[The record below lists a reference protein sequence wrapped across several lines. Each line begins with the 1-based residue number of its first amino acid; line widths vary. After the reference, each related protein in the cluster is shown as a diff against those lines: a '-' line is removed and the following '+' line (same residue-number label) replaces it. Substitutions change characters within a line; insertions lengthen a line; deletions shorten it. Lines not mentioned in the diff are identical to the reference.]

1 MGMSYEQFWDES
13 PYLVLTYRKAF
24 KIKREL
30 DNEMAWLTGLYFYDA
45 LAVAFQNV
53 FRKRGQRR
61 ENYLEKPLD
70 IFPLTPREQK
80 RREREQML
88 KTQKAM
94 EQMVAAQN
102 ARKKRSEAKSPKK
115 EVVDDVRRDGNAGN
129 RSKAQSERS
138 NE

>member
-1 MGMSYEQFWDES
+1 MGMSYEQFWDGS

-30 DNEMAWLTGLYFYDA
+30 DNEIAWLTGLYFYDA
-45 LAVAFQNV
+45 LAVALQNV
-53 FRKRGQRR
+53 LRKCGQNR
-61 ENYLEKPLD
+61 ENYIEKPLD
-70 IFPLTPREQK
+70 IFPLTQREKK

>member
-45 LAVAFQNV
+45 LAVALQNV
-53 FRKRGQRR
+53 LRKRGQKR

>member
-1 MGMSYEQFWDES
+1 MGMSYEQFWDGS

-45 LAVAFQNV
+45 LAVALQNV
-53 FRKRGQRR
+53 LRKRGQRR

-70 IFPLTPREQK
+70 IFPLTPREKK
-80 RREREQML
+80 RREREEML

-115 EVVDDVRRDGNAGN
+115 EVVDDGRRDGNSGD
-129 RSKAQSERS
+129 RSKAQS
-138 NE
+138 